1 MMEEQKGCPS
11 GGDSRLGTREAF
23 NESMTLSIDGSLADE
38 VSLKTVPTTP
48 VQYQKK
54 GSFQKHFRI
63 GQCPRIGP
71 LGRWMEMEK
80 M

>member
-1 MMEEQKGCPS
+1 MMEERKGCPS

-48 VQYQKK
+48 VQHQKK
-54 GSFQKHFRI
+54 GSLNFRI